1 MRFRLLLFTLLG
13 LITPVFADKPKPW
26 QIGFQDPASTKMVAL
41 ENMHHFL
48 FVIISLIAIVVVSLL
63 VFVIFRFH
71 EKRSPTPSKTTH
83 NTLLEV
89 IWTAIPALIVAA
101 IAVPSVKLIY
111 DFDRTVEADLTIKVT
126 GHQWYWS
133 YEYEGK
139 NVGFDSYLIP
149 DNELKPGQMRNFEV
163 DNRLV
168 VPAGKIIK
176 LHITSADVI
185 HAFAVPSFGIQ
196 KNAIPGRINETW
208 FKVDKP
214 GVYYGQCWAIC
225 GVKHGFMPIAIEVVQ
240 EDQYNNWIAS
250 KTPPEPVKAPEA
262 VANSPKAAEPPK
274 GSGTPEVAKPGPG
287 PDATKPTP
295 SKDIPSEKEGHNTP
309 KKVK

>member
-1 MRFRLLLFTLLG
+1 MRFGLLLFTLLG
-13 LITPVFADKPKPW
+13 FMNPVFADKPKPW

-48 FVIISLIAIVVVSLL
+48 FVIICFVAVVVISLL

-89 IWTAIPALIVAA
+89 IWTAIPALIVAV

-168 VPAGKIIK
+168 VPAGKIVK

-185 HAFAVPSFGIQ
+185 HAFAGPSFGIQ

-240 EDQYNNWIAS
+240 EGQYNTWIAS
-250 KTPPEPVKAPEA
+250 KTPPEPAKAPEA
-262 VANSPKAAEPPK
+262 APSLPKTAGSVK
-274 GSGTPEVAKPGPG
+274 GSGTPEAEKPS
-287 PDATKPTP
+287 PDTTKSSL
-295 SKDIPSEKEGHNTP
+295 SKDIPSGKEDNNTP